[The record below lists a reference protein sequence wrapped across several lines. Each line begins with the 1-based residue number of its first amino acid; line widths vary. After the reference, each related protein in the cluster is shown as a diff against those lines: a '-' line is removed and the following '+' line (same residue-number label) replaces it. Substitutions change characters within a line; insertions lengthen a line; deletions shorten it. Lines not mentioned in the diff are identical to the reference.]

1 MCDVCEAEGVDW
13 RFKNGNRGLQKVFL
27 YKVYVGQVATFN
39 ICHIHGI
46 ELFRKGEA
54 KFLQSHLAFA
64 RKVATEKSHFS
75 VRL

>member
-1 MCDVCEAEGVDW
+1 MCDVCSSEGLDW
-13 RFKNGNRGLQKVFL
+13 RFTNGPKKLQKVFL

-46 ELFRKGEA
+46 ELFKKGESR
-54 KFLQSHLAFA
+54 FLESHMFFA
-64 RKVATEKSHFS
+64 RKVASEKASFS